1 MSELK
6 NLVGLYLKENGET
19 GVVEAFEH
27 LRLVDGVKT
36 KILKIYIPKL
46 ESFWA
51 FEEAG
56 KPQKFDCENDVG
68 LVAAVVCAD
77 TTVDYYRAELRRI
90 IDKQLQNAVSITY
103 GAYTQAL
110 NRLQKFTQ
118 VGQNLVNRNTK
129 FTVLTDEG
137 ELEIVNE
144 VELRHDQYLAQS
156 TLAGCTLRGKMGDF
170 KKLSDKLFFVISS
183 SEAEHARVEE
193 MLRQYAADQLRILA
207 GQYEASA
214 SVSIGRAEAILG
226 VAKK

>member
-19 GVVEAFEH
+19 GVVEVIEDH
-27 LRLVDGVKT
+27 RLIDGVKT
-36 KILKIYIPKL
+36 KILKFNIPNL
-46 ESFWA
+46 TGFWV
-51 FEEAG
+51 FKDVGE
-56 KPQKFDCENDVG
+56 PQKYDVSNEVG
-68 LVAAVVCAD
+68 YVTAVVCED
-77 TTVDYYRAELRRI
+77 TEVDKYRAELRQI
-90 IDKQLQNAVSITY
+90 IAQQLQNTVDETY
-103 GAYTQAL
+103 DVYSVAFE
-110 NRLQKFTQ
+110 RHRKF
-118 VGQNLVNRNTK
+118 VNVEPIYVKHNVK

-137 ELEIVNE
+137 EIEIVNE
-144 VELRHDQYLAQS
+144 VELRHDQYFAQS

-170 KKLSDKLFFVISS
+170 KKLSYKLFFVISS

-226 VAKK
+226 GTKK